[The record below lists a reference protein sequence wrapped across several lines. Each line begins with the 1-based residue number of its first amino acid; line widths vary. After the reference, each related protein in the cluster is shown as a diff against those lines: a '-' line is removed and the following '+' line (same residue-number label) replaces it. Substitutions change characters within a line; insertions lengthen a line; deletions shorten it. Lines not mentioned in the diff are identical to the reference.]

1 MYYYVFVCVFVFYK
15 CILNITLIKLNHLDS
30 KIIFQH
36 KHYLHLQIER
46 QQQMFSLTT
55 YFNNLSMDV
64 IQNDSSNAE
73 NTIQLKDID
82 LNSDDGM
89 EVDTPKNV
97 CKTFENMKI
106 NIAKGISIIDTY
118 TTQIDKYICLG
129 VPNLYCQKH
138 FDDEDFIHC
147 YLILPDEM
155 MQYITNQN
163 TQSIFSY
170 SVDYIIK
177 NKINVD
183 FKTIS
188 NSENMS
194 KNADEVFAK
203 TIYIYYYINNFHG
216 LPNTIPNSQKLA
228 SLPSEF
234 LDWVLNLINMI
245 KKFININPLSEE
257 YENMDQYL
265 KELIYGINVIIC
277 HVKMVINHHNV
288 LNLPIYA
295 MADKYISKFFRN
307 VNNLCVILIY
317 FKLTI
322 RGFIHIN
329 Y

>member
-1 MYYYVFVCVFVFYK
+1 
-15 CILNITLIKLNHLDS
+15 
-30 KIIFQH
+30 
-36 KHYLHLQIER
+36 
-46 QQQMFSLTT
+46 MFSLTT

-64 IQNDSSNAE
+64 AQNDVS

-82 LNSDDGM
+82 LNSDDRM
-89 EVDTPKNV
+89 VVDNPKNISEN
-97 CKTFENMKI
+97 FENMKLTLSE
-106 NIAKGISIIDTY
+106 GVSIIDTY

-129 VPNLYCQKH
+129 VPNLYCHKY

-147 YLILPDEM
+147 YLILPEEM

-177 NKINVD
+177 KKINVD

-203 TIYIYYYINNFHG
+203 AAYIYHYVNNFHG
-216 LPNTIPNSQKLA
+216 IPNTIPTSQKLA

-234 LDWVLNLINMI
+234 LDWVLNLISMI
-245 KKFININPLSEE
+245 KKFININPISGE

-265 KELIYGINVIIC
+265 KELIYGINVLIC

-295 MADKYISKFFRN
+295 MAEKYVSKFFRN

-317 FKLTI
+317 LKLTI
-322 RGFIHIN
+322 GG